1 MKRRVVKAGVL
12 IAVFIAALVI
22 SSLVINSGTDDEIVD
37 MGAPT
42 LPRISFTI
50 DGTEVNPLFGYVQ
63 DMDIT
68 AMRDTITPLNADGSL
83 TMDIEAD
90 GREISDIRYEVYSLD
105 GEDMY
110 TDGRADVPAEGETVS
125 LSVGN
130 ILSGDVREAVLKVIL
145 TVDGETVSYYT
156 RIASPADL
164 TISECLAYAL
174 DFHDK
179 AINKKGTEDLQ
190 SHLEPGEESDNT
202 TYQTVNIHS
211 DVTHVQWGDL
221 SPEIV
226 GDVEWSIKE
235 SNTVY
240 TSILAKYQVSCQDE
254 NGGTALYNV
263 KEFFRVRF
271 LVDTIYLLD
280 YNRDMEQ
287 VFQGAASEFD
297 DNGILFGITS
307 QDDIQYE
314 TNRDET
320 IAAFVQER
328 NLWLYNEDAGELT
341 EVFSFSDQEG
351 RDMRSKNDQH
361 AVRIISMDDDG
372 NLAFAVYGYMNRGY
386 HEGEVGVG
394 IYYFSVDTNAIE
406 EKAFIPSTKSY
417 AIAADELGKMVYYN
431 HDQSMLYVL
440 ADGTLYQIDLDNDE
454 QTTLA
459 EGLTEEQYA
468 VSDDGHLMAYQTTGS
483 PEDGEKDA
491 GENTG
496 DDAAENNA
504 DGSADTAGSGL
515 CVMNLRSGDTYTI
528 DAAEGESV
536 RPLGFINGDFVF
548 GKARLADEGV
558 TAAGEEVSPMYEI
571 EIRNSD
577 NKTEAQYSFED
588 QGIYTTDILIDGN
601 LLTLNRVVKDG
612 DAYNSTSQEYITN
625 NQERK
630 ETSVSLETYM
640 TDVKETQVRLTFA
653 DGIGDAEPK
662 LVKPGQIASR
672 EPLTVTLS
680 GGSSGEK
687 FYVYGMGELVAVYD
701 KAGYAVQKANEV
713 SGVVISSNQQYVW
726 ERGNRDLVYSTDAA
740 AFGKESGETSLAA
753 CERYMEQ
760 YEAHQVDLT
769 GCTLDQV
776 LYVINRGCPVIALV
790 DSDHAVLLTGYTTT
804 DITYIDPDDGG
815 SHTTDMSTLEKQTE
829 SNGNVFIG
837 YIK

>member
-440 ADGTLYQIDLDNDE
+440 ADGTLYQIYLDNDE

-496 DDAAENNA
+496 DNAAENNA

-630 ETSVSLETYM
+630 ETSVSLETYT

-815 SHTTDMSTLEKQTE
+815 SHTTGMSTLEKQTE
-829 SNGNVFIG
+829 SSGNVFIG
-837 YIK
+837 YIR

>member
-1 MKRRVVKAGVL
+1 MKKRIIKAGVL

-22 SSLVINSGTDDEIVD
+22 SSLVINSGTEDEIVD

-42 LPRISFTI
+42 LPRISFTV

-68 AMRDTITPLNADGSL
+68 AVRDTITPLGADGSL
-83 TMDIEAD
+83 TMNIEDD
-90 GREISDIRYEVYSLD
+90 GNDISDIRYEVYSLD

-110 TDGRADVPAEGETVS
+110 ADGEADVPDEGEQVS
-125 LSVGN
+125 LSIGN
-130 ILSGDVREAVLKVIL
+130 ILSDEVREAVLKVIL
-145 TVDGETVSYYT
+145 TADDETVSYYT
-156 RIASPADL
+156 RIAAPSDL
-164 TISECLAYAL
+164 TTGKCLEYAM

-179 AINKKGTEDLQ
+179 AINKEGTEDLE
-190 SHLEPGEESDNT
+190 SHLEPGDESDNT

-254 NGGTALYNV
+254 NGDTALYNV

-287 VFQGAASEFD
+287 IFQGTASEFD

-307 QDDIQYE
+307 QDDVQYE
-314 TNRDET
+314 TNSDET
-320 IAAFVQER
+320 IVAFVQER
-328 NLWLYNEDAGELT
+328 NLWLYNGEEDELT

-440 ADGTLYQIDLDNDE
+440 ADGTLYQIDLDNDK

-459 EGLTEEQYA
+459 KGLTEEQYA
-468 VSDDGHLMAYQTTGS
+468 VSDDGHLMAYQTTGGT
-483 PEDGEKDA
+483 EDGKEDTKK
-491 GENTG
+491 
-496 DDAAENNA
+496 NNA
-504 DGSADTAGSGL
+504 DGGAGTAGSAI
-515 CVMNLRSGDTYTI
+515 CVMNLKSGDTYTI
-528 DAAEGESV
+528 DAGEGETV

-548 GKARLADEGV
+548 GKARPSDEGTTV
-558 TAAGEEVSPMYEI
+558 AGEEVSPMYEI

-588 QGIYTTDILIDGN
+588 QNIYTTDILIEEN
-601 LLTLNRVVKDG
+601 LLTLNRVVKEG
-612 DAYNSTSQEYITN
+612 KTYNSTSQEYITN
-625 NQERK
+625 NQER
-630 ETSVSLETYM
+630 EESSVTLEKYS
-640 TDVKETQVRLTFA
+640 TDVKETQLRLTFA
-653 DGIGDAEPK
+653 DGIGNTEPE
-662 LVKPGQIASR
+662 LIKPGQIASK

-680 GGSSGEK
+680 GGDSGEK
-687 FYVYGMGELVAVYD
+687 FYVYGMGELVAIYD
-701 KAGYAVQKANEV
+701 KAGYAIQRANEL
-713 SGVVISSNQQYVW
+713 SGVVISSNQEYVW

-740 AFGKESGETSLAA
+740 AFSKESGETSLAA
-753 CERYMEQ
+753 CERYMER

-790 DSDHAVLLTGYTTT
+790 DSNHAVLLTGYTMT
-804 DITYIDPDDGG
+804 DITYIDPDDGK
-815 SHTTDMSTLEKQTE
+815 SHTAGISALEKQTE
-829 SNGNVFIG
+829 SSGNVFIG

>member
-1 MKRRVVKAGVL
+1 MKKRIIKAGVL

-22 SSLVINSGTDDEIVD
+22 SSLVINSGTEDEIVD

-42 LPRISFTI
+42 LPRISFTV

-68 AMRDTITPLNADGSL
+68 AMRDTITPLGADGSL
-83 TMDIEAD
+83 TMNIEDD
-90 GREISDIRYEVYSLD
+90 GNDISDIRYEVYSLD

-110 TDGRADVPAEGETVS
+110 ADGKADVPDEGEQVS
-125 LSVGN
+125 LSIGN
-130 ILSGDVREAVLKVIL
+130 ILSDEVREAVLKVIL
-145 TVDGETVSYYT
+145 TADDETVSYYT
-156 RIASPADL
+156 RIAAPSDL
-164 TISECLAYAL
+164 TTGKCLEYAM

-179 AINKKGTEDLQ
+179 AINKEGTEDLE
-190 SHLEPGEESDNT
+190 SHLEPGDESDNT

-254 NGGTALYNV
+254 NGDTALYNV

-287 VFQGAASEFD
+287 IFQGTASEFD

-307 QDDIQYE
+307 QDDVQYE
-314 TNRDET
+314 TNSDET
-320 IAAFVQER
+320 IVVFVQER
-328 NLWLYNEDAGELT
+328 NLWLYNGEEDELT

-440 ADGTLYQIDLDNDE
+440 ADGTLYQIDLDNDK

-459 EGLTEEQYA
+459 KGLTEEQYA
-468 VSDDGHLMAYQTTGS
+468 VSDDGHLMAYQTTGGT
-483 PEDGEKDA
+483 EDGKEDTKISHLCDESEK
-491 GENTG
+491 
-496 DDAAENNA
+496 
-504 DGSADTAGSGL
+504 
-515 CVMNLRSGDTYTI
+515 R
-528 DAAEGESV
+528 
-536 RPLGFINGDFVF
+536 
-548 GKARLADEGV
+548 
-558 TAAGEEVSPMYEI
+558 
-571 EIRNSD
+571 
-577 NKTEAQYSFED
+577 
-588 QGIYTTDILIDGN
+588 
-601 LLTLNRVVKDG
+601 
-612 DAYNSTSQEYITN
+612 
-625 NQERK
+625 
-630 ETSVSLETYM
+630 
-640 TDVKETQVRLTFA
+640 
-653 DGIGDAEPK
+653 
-662 LVKPGQIASR
+662 
-672 EPLTVTLS
+672 
-680 GGSSGEK
+680 
-687 FYVYGMGELVAVYD
+687 
-701 KAGYAVQKANEV
+701 
-713 SGVVISSNQQYVW
+713 
-726 ERGNRDLVYSTDAA
+726 
-740 AFGKESGETSLAA
+740 
-753 CERYMEQ
+753 
-760 YEAHQVDLT
+760 
-769 GCTLDQV
+769 
-776 LYVINRGCPVIALV
+776 
-790 DSDHAVLLTGYTTT
+790 
-804 DITYIDPDDGG
+804 
-815 SHTTDMSTLEKQTE
+815 
-829 SNGNVFIG
+829 
-837 YIK
+837 

>member
-1 MKRRVVKAGVL
+1 MKKRIVKAGVL
-12 IAVFIAALVI
+12 IVVFIAALVI

-42 LPRISFTI
+42 LPRVSFTI

-83 TMDIEAD
+83 AMDIEAD
-90 GREISDIRYEVYSLD
+90 GQEISDIRYEVYSLD

-110 TDGRADVPAEGETVS
+110 TDGEADVPSEGETVS

-156 RIASPADL
+156 RIASPSDL

-179 AINKKGTEDLQ
+179 AINKEGTEELQ

-240 TSILAKYQVSCQDE
+240 TSILAKYQVSCRDE
-254 NGGTALYNV
+254 NGDTALYNV

-314 TNRDET
+314 TNSDET

-328 NLWLYNEDAGELT
+328 NLWLYNGEAGELT

-468 VSDDGHLMAYQTTGS
+468 VSDDGHLMAYQTTGGA
-483 PEDGEKDA
+483 EDGGK
-491 GENTG
+491 
-496 DDAAENNA
+496 DAAENNA
-504 DGSADTAGSGL
+504 DGSAGAAGSGL
-515 CVMNLRSGDTYTI
+515 CVMNLRSGDTFMI

-548 GKARLADEGV
+548 GKARSADEGV
-558 TAAGEEVSPMYEI
+558 TAAGEEIRPMYEI
-571 EIRNSD
+571 EIRNSA
-577 NKTEAQYSFED
+577 NKTEARYSFED

-601 LLTLNRVVKDG
+601 LLTLNRVVKEG

-625 NQERK
+625 NKERV
-630 ETSVSLETYM
+630 ETSVSLETYT
-640 TDVKETQVRLTFA
+640 TDVKETQIRLTFA

-815 SHTTDMSTLEKQTE
+815 SHTVKMSTLADQTE
-829 SNGNVFIG
+829 SSGNMFIG
-837 YIK
+837 YIR